1 MHSQKRFPLRLV
13 LATTC
18 GQLLFAPGIHA
29 QQAAPGAASP
39 DSLDE
44 VVVTGVRKS
53 LEASLN
59 IKQEAVNVIDTIGA
73 EDIGKFPDL
82 NLSESLQRIPGV
94 TLDRNNL
101 GEGSQINVRGLGPD
115 FTRVEIDGMSGAA
128 STPTG
133 AFSFQSIAS
142 ELFQRATVVK
152 TPTASMVEGG
162 LAGTVT
168 LETPHPLD
176 FEGARF
182 ALNAEGSRG
191 SLERKDDPRVYALAS
206 QNWGGVF
213 GILGAFTYSKLDANT
228 NEDSFGSWGPLSA
241 VVTPAGLSSLPP
253 DVQNAASPRT
263 TAYYH
268 YEENLKNLGGNIS
281 AQYRPSDAL
290 TVTLDGLYAQRYG
303 METDNRPD
311 APVEGSPLANAPTNY
326 TVQNG
331 ALTSATISGIQAR
344 IGTSVLPESDTLAQV
359 TLHADWKPA
368 DNWLIKPYLG
378 YSTRRGEQ
386 DLDLYSFASNNTSL
400 TYNIAGNYP
409 QWSNSATNYYSN
421 PQVFGFNV
429 FYFNK
434 AINTDKEFNAK
445 LDFERIF
452 NEQGLKSI
460 QFGARYSRETAD
472 NFGEYALLSASPNG
486 DVLGVPAPALSAVS
500 YLQPFYVGGSP
511 AGTPG
516 QILAVNPAAAAALY
530 YHNLNPYTAPGFY
543 YDPDNTALQTYE
555 IRQNTLAAYAQLNL
569 EFGPVRMDAGM
580 RVVETDVSTTGSQ
593 GEDGGV
599 ISPLQVGNHYVNFL
613 PSFNVR
619 YTVRDDLIVRG
630 AYSKV
635 VNRPELDNLSPALT
649 IQSGPKTASG
659 GNPTLQPYTAD
670 QVDLGAEWYYHQG
683 ALLGATV
690 FTKRIDDLIT
700 QTTSQVYMTFP
711 NQLTGQP
718 EQGYIGVTEPTNG
731 NKATVEGLELSFQT
745 PFYFLPSVF
754 DKFGTLINATLAS
767 SSASYTSQAGAEST
781 ALPGLSKRSYNA
793 VLYYDDQR
801 FDTRVSWA
809 WRSAYLPTTAGE
821 FGASV
826 YNAAYGQLDVAAN
839 YKILS
844 NLQLNFQVL
853 NVLQNQQ
860 VQYTTIPGV
869 QAYMPTNVLQYERR
883 WLFGARYSFR

>member
-1 MHSQKRFPLRLV
+1 MYSRVRYPLR
-13 LATTC
+13 AA
-18 GQLLFAPGIHA
+18 FAVASSVFCAQGLQA
-29 QQAAPGAASP
+29 QQASP
-39 DSLDE
+39 QPSNTQADNLEE

-53 LEASLN
+53 IEQSLA
-59 IKQEAVNVIDTIGA
+59 IKEDAINVIDTIGA

-94 TLDRNNL
+94 TIDRNNL

-115 FTRVEIDGMSGAA
+115 FTRVEINGMSGTA
-128 STPTG
+128 STATG
-133 AFSFQSIAS
+133 AFSFESIAS

-152 TPTASMVEGG
+152 TPTANMVEGG

-168 LETPHPLD
+168 LVTPHPLD
-176 FEGARF
+176 FSGTKF
-182 ALNAEGSRG
+182 AFNAEENRG
-191 SLERKDDPRVYALAS
+191 SLEKKDDPRIYALAS

-228 NEDSFGSWGPLSA
+228 NEDSFGSWGPFSQVASPGALA
-241 VVTPAGLSSLPP
+241 TAPAALL
-253 DVQNAASPRT
+253 NAATPRT

-268 YEENLKNLGGNIS
+268 YEENLKNYGGNIS
-281 AQYRPSDAL
+281 AQYHPADSL

-303 METDNRPD
+303 VETDNRPD
-311 APVEGSPLANAPTNY
+311 APVEGPNDAPSNA
-326 TVQNG
+326 VIQNG
-331 ALTSATISGIQAR
+331 ALVSGTFPGVQAR
-344 IGTSVLPESDTLAQV
+344 IGTSVLPETDRLSQV
-359 TLHADWKPA
+359 TLHADWNPSDAWK
-368 DNWLIKPYLG
+368 ITPYLG

-386 DLDLYSFASNNTSL
+386 DLDLYSFAINNTSL
-400 TYNIAGNYP
+400 TYNVAGNYP

-421 PQVFGFNV
+421 PQAFGLNV
-429 FYFNK
+429 FYFDK
-434 AINTDKEFNAK
+434 AINTDKEFDTK

-472 NFGEYALLSASPNG
+472 AFGEYALLSAGSP
-486 DVLGVPAPALSAVS
+486 VLDGAPTSLASVS

-516 QILAVNPAAAAALY
+516 QILAVNPALAASKF
-530 YHNLNPYTAPGFY
+530 YHNLDPYTAAGFY
-543 YDPDNTALQTYE
+543 YDPTNTALQTYE
-555 IRQNTLAAYAQLNL
+555 IQQNTLAAYAQLNL
-569 EFGPVRMDAGM
+569 DFGPLRMDAGM

-593 GEDGGV
+593 EANST
-599 ISPLQVGNHYVNFL
+599 ISALEVGNHYVNFL
-613 PSFNVR
+613 PSFNAR
-619 YTVRDDLIVRG
+619 YEVQDDFIIRG
-630 AYSKV
+630 AYSRV
-635 VNRPELDNLSPALT
+635 VNRPELDDLSPALT

-659 GNPTLQPYTAD
+659 GNPRLQPYTAD
-670 QVDLGAEWYYHQG
+670 QVDLGTEWYYHKG

-690 FTKRIDDLIT
+690 FSKRIDDLIT

-718 EQGYIGVTEPTNG
+718 EQGYIAVTQPTNG
-731 NKATVEGLELSFQT
+731 NKATVEGLEVSFQT
-745 PFYFLPSVF
+745 PFYFLPSIF

-767 SSASYTSQAGAEST
+767 SSASYTAQAGSEST
-781 ALPGLSKRSYNA
+781 SLPGLSKRSYNA
-793 VLYYDDQR
+793 VLYYDNQR

-826 YNAAYGQLDVAAN
+826 YNAAYGQLDLAAN

-853 NVLQNQQ
+853 NLLQNQQ
-860 VQYTTIPGV
+860 VQYTVIPGIP
-869 QAYMPTNVLQYERR
+869 AYLPTNVLQYERR
-883 WLFGARYSFR
+883 LFLGVRLSY